1 MKQPPK
7 RSYKPSMSRATRNTP
22 QIGLNIGFDI
32 RSSGIAVADSGGGV
46 GFYLVTDTGQ
56 PIALK

>member
-7 RSYKPSMSRATRNTP
+7 RSYKPMSRATRNTP
-22 QIGLNIGFDI
+22 QLGLNIGFDI
-32 RSSGIAVADSGGGV
+32 RNIGIAVADSGGNT